1 MGRGKEQFMRKA
13 FVAGFL
19 SVSIAASSGCA
30 QLGISKEQAGTV
42 LGGLGGAIIGSQIGD
57 GKGRVLAT
65 VLMAGAGAYIGNKIG
80 SMLDER
86 DRAALAQQTQQALM
100 QADAG
105 SSQPL
110 TWTSQH
116 SGASAR
122 IEQGVAYEKKQQVQV
137 KRAATIQAV
146 PSMKLIQAPYVTLK
160 NSNVR
165 AAPSMNGDKV
175 GGLQPGT
182 EFTAVGS
189 TGDWILV
196 GRQGVTV
203 GYVHNTLVAPKQ
215 EAVAQKV
222 TPTVNLDTLNVAS
235 NNETKGFDLDSL
247 QVASNEVAATSTCR
261 PVNISLT
268 ASNGQTQ
275 SENSTYCKNSSTG
288 TWELI

>member
-1 MGRGKEQFMRKA
+1 MRKA

-19 SVSIAASSGCA
+19 SVSIAASTGCA
-30 QLGISKEQAGTV
+30 QLGVTKEQAGTV
-42 LGGLGGAIIGSQIGD
+42 IGGLSGALIGSQIGG

-86 DRAALAQQTQQALM
+86 DREALAQQTQQALM
-100 QADAG
+100 QAEAG
-105 SSQPL
+105 SAKPIS
-110 TWTSQH
+110 WTSQH
-116 SGASAR
+116 SGATAK
-122 IEQGVAYEKKQQVQV
+122 IEQGKAYEQQKPVAM
-137 KRAATIQAV
+137 KRVASIQPV
-146 PSMKLIQAPYVTLK
+146 PSMKLIQAPYVTMK
-160 NSNVR
+160 SSNVR
-165 AAPSMNGDKV
+165 AAPDMNGDKV

-196 GRQGVTV
+196 GRKGVTV
-203 GYVHNTLVAPKQ
+203 GYVHNSLVAPKQ
-215 EAVAQKV
+215 EAVAKKV
-222 TPTVNLDTLNVAS
+222 SPTVNLDTINVAS
-235 NNETKGFDLDSL
+235 SAETKGFDLDSL
-247 QVASNEVAATSTCR
+247 AVASNEVAATSTCR

-268 ASNGQTQ
+268 SGNGQTE